1 MLPGRY
7 TNIFSSTD
15 LSNQLIRQ
23 NSEAGRNTV
32 TVISKQMLQFETKRN
47 ENFWAEIVALKIYNF
62 LYIPDKHYISVK
74 SQEKY
79 INTIFIEVW
88 FMYLNV
94 FL

>member
-1 MLPGRY
+1 
-7 TNIFSSTD
+7 
-15 LSNQLIRQ
+15 
-23 NSEAGRNTV
+23 
-32 TVISKQMLQFETKRN
+32 MLQFETKRN

-62 LYIPDKHYISVK
+62 LMYIPDKHYISAK

-79 INTIFIEVW
+79 INTIFIKVW